1 MQLTFKNPESPT
13 VVIVENTTEK
23 MEVVKKIKNEVNA
36 SIFSLKRIDNQIE
49 KTSFMPD
56 YDENKGKQLGL
67 VR

>member
-1 MQLTFKNPESPT
+1 
-13 VVIVENTTEK
+13 